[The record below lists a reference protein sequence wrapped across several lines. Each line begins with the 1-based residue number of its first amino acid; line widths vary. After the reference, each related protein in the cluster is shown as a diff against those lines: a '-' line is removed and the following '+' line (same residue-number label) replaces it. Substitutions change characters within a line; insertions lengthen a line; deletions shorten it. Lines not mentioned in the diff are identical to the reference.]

1 MKKLLEHLERGQ
13 IIRVVFDPVRGHEQ
27 AGTRPAL
34 VLSPRIVNDYS
45 STILVAALT
54 SKRLDRIL
62 RVEVLVT
69 AEEGE
74 LRTDSKILLLQ
85 TRAIDKS
92 RILGSYGLLTDDT
105 MVQVDRALKIA
116 LGLYKV

>member
-1 MKKLLEHLERGQ
+1 MKKLIEHIERGDV
-13 IIRVVFDPVRGHEQ
+13 IRVVFDPVRGHEQ
-27 AGTRPAL
+27 AGIRPAV
-34 VLSPRIVNDYS
+34 VLTPALINEFS

-62 RVEVLVT
+62 RVEVLVHT
-69 AEEGE
+69 PEAG

-92 RILGSYGLLTDDT
+92 RVLGKYGALTDET
-105 MVQVDRALKIA
+105 MRKVDRALEIA
-116 LGLYKV
+116 TGLFLI